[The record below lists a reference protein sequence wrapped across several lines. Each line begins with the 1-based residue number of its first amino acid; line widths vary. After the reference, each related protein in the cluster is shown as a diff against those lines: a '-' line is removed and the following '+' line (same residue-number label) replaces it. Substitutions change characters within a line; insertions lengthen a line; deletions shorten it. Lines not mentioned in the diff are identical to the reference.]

1 MTQALRRRETS
12 PHRAG
17 QWGPLSELE
26 ELQDRTVQLL
36 ENVWSGGGLA
46 GVLAD
51 PRLWTPLVD
60 IEETDDAWIVEAE
73 VPGVRRKDV
82 NVEVRDSEVVISGEI
97 KERERKGI
105 IRRRTRRTGAF
116 EYRVTLPGRTDAD
129 KVEAKV
135 GDGVLTGRITRSEP
149 GRPQRGEVKS
159 GSSESD
165 AAA

>member
-1 MTQALRRRETS
+1 MALAVRRRETT
-12 PHRAG
+12 PQHAG

-36 ENVWSGGGLA
+36 ESVWSGGGLS

-51 PRLWTPLVD
+51 PRIWTPLVD

-73 VPGVRRKDV
+73 LPGVRRKDV

-116 EYRVTLPGRTDAD
+116 EYRVSLPGHTDAD
-129 KVEAKV
+129 KVDAKV
-135 GDGVLTGRITRSEP
+135 ADGVLTVRIPKSEQARS
-149 GRPQRGEVKS
+149 QRVEVKS
-159 GSSESD
+159 GSSDSD